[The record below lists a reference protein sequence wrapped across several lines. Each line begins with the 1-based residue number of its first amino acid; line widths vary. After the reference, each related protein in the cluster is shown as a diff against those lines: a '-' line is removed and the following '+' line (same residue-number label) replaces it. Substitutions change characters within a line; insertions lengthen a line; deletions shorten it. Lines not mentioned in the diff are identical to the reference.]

1 MKVFFEAYEYPI
13 EVLRQYLSPYF
24 YHAGKSQGKGV
35 IGHVGYFF
43 NVNQEDPSLSDSVFI
58 LPKVFINENNA
69 PFELEG
75 LKPEDVIELNTENE
89 CLLENGIPQLVFG
102 LSVWIYRA
110 IQFYQQRNTDTRSV
124 SDAKIQ
130 NVVSNKND
138 ESETYLDII
147 LQLIDFHKKHKNLL
161 TYISI
166 INNSNKNKIHWAKT
180 ISHEQPIIKN
190 GKPAYVSFR
199 SKEKVVNYD
208 EELIILFYSTL
219 EYIRKHYHFKISL
232 DVQYHLLP
240 PRKIQSMIDS
250 CKGTRLLKSIRK
262 KYFTD
267 ELVAM
272 WNLLYVFF
280 DKTERI
286 ANKRYHE
293 ETLLVKDFQNV
304 FEDMVDYLISDE
316 NYPDELKNQ
325 DDGKIV
331 DHLYKDKSLVY
342 DELIYYVGDSKYY
355 KPGESVGKNSIAKQY
370 TYAKNIIQRNI
381 NVWEGFDTKKDR
393 SKKDYLPYRDERT
406 HGYNITPNFFISG
419 VVSRDEHGYNADENF
434 TNTSGGLLLNR
445 HFDDRLFDRDTLIL
459 QRYDINF
466 LYVLTSYAAQQESDR
481 EAFRDVSRKM
491 FSKDLKHVIDKN
503 YHIYQI
509 IIPEDETIEQ
519 VVHNNY
525 WELEGKVFSYD
536 DVLLYATSDK
546 QVLSE
551 LVINENAYELRQIYL
566 SSANTS

>member
-24 YHAGKSQGKGV
+24 YHAGKTQGKGV

-43 NVNQEDPSLSDSVFI
+43 NVNQEDPLRSDSVFI
-58 LPKVFINENNA
+58 LPKVFINASNC

-75 LKPEDVIELNTENE
+75 MKPEDVIELDTENE
-89 CLLENGIPQLVFG
+89 CMIENGIPQLVFG
-102 LSVWIYRA
+102 LSVWIYKA
-110 IQFYQQRNTDTRSV
+110 IEFYQQRNTETKSV
-124 SDAKIQ
+124 CEAKIQ

-138 ESETYLDII
+138 ESETFLDVI
-147 LQLIDFHKKHKNLL
+147 LQLIAFHKKHRSLL

-166 INNSNKNKIHWAKT
+166 VNSSNKNKIHWAKT
-180 ISHEQPIIKN
+180 ISHEQPVIRG

-199 SKEKVVNYD
+199 AKEKVINYD
-208 EELIILFYSTL
+208 EELIVLFYSAL
-219 EYIRKHYHFKISL
+219 EYVRQKYHFKVSL
-232 DVQYHLLP
+232 DVQYKLLP
-240 PRKIQSMIDS
+240 THKIQSMIDS
-250 CKGTRLLKSIRK
+250 CKGTRLLKSIRR

-267 ELVAM
+267 ELVAL

-280 DKTERI
+280 DKSERI

-316 NYPDELKNQ
+316 KYPDELKNQ

-355 KPGESVGKNSIAKQY
+355 KPGEAVGKNSIAKQY

-419 VVSRDEHGYNADENF
+419 VVKRDENGYNTDENF
-434 TNTSGGLLLNR
+434 ENVSDGLLLNR
-445 HFDDRLFDRDTLIL
+445 HYDDRLFDRDTLIL
-459 QRYDINF
+459 QRYNINF
-466 LYVLTSYAAQQESDR
+466 LYVLTSYAAQQQSDR
-481 EAFRDVSRKM
+481 ESFRAVARRTFGM
-491 FSKDLKHVIDKN
+491 DLKRVIDEH

-509 IIPEDETIEQ
+509 LIPKGETIQ
-519 VVHNNY
+519 QIVRDNY

-536 DVLLYATSDK
+536 DVLLYATK
-546 QVLSE
+546 GKVPMNQLK
-551 LVINENAYELRQIYL
+551 LGT
-566 SSANTS
+566 NTYQLYDVKLGTM

>member
-35 IGHVGYFF
+35 IGHVGYFL

-75 LKPEDVIELNTENE
+75 LKPEDVIELDTENE

-110 IQFYQQRNTDTRSV
+110 IQFYQQRNTDSKSV

-147 LQLIDFHKKHKNLL
+147 LQLIAFHKKHKNLL

-199 SKEKVVNYD
+199 SKDKIVNYD
-208 EELIILFYSTL
+208 EELIVLFYSTL

-434 TNTSGGLLLNR
+434 TNTSDGLLLNR

-481 EAFRDVSRKM
+481 EAFRDVARKM
-491 FSKDLKHVIDKN
+491 FCKDLKHVIDGN

-536 DVLLYATSDK
+536 DVLLYATTNK
-546 QVLSE
+546 IHVLNIGGKCYK
-551 LVINENAYELRQIYL
+551 LVEKPLIKE
-566 SSANTS
+566 

>member
-24 YHAGKSQGKGV
+24 YHVGKTQGKGV

-43 NVNQEDPSLSDSVFI
+43 NVNQEDPSRSDSVFI
-58 LPKVFINENNA
+58 LPKVFINASNC

-75 LKPEDVIELNTENE
+75 MKPEDVIELDTKNE
-89 CLLENGIPQLVFG
+89 RMVENGIPQLVFG
-102 LSVWIYRA
+102 LSVWIYKA
-110 IQFYQQRNTDTRSV
+110 IEFYQQRNTETKSV

-138 ESETYLDII
+138 ESETFLDVI
-147 LQLIDFHKKHKNLL
+147 LQLITFHKKHRSLL

-166 INNSNKNKIHWAKT
+166 VNSSNKNKIHWAKT
-180 ISHEQPIIKN
+180 ISHEQPVIRG

-199 SKEKVVNYD
+199 AKEKVINYD
-208 EELIILFYSTL
+208 EELIVLFYSAL
-219 EYIRKHYHFKISL
+219 EYVRQKYHFKVSL
-232 DVQYHLLP
+232 DVQYKLLP
-240 PRKIQSMIDS
+240 THKIQSMIDS
-250 CKGTRLLKSIRK
+250 CKGTRLLKSIRR

-267 ELVAM
+267 ELVAL
-272 WNLLYVFF
+272 WSLLYVFF
-280 DKTERI
+280 DKSERI

-316 NYPDELKNQ
+316 NYPEELKNQ

-355 KPGESVGKNSIAKQY
+355 KPGETVGKNSIAKQY

-419 VVSRDEHGYNADENF
+419 IVKRDENGYNADENF
-434 TNTSGGLLLNR
+434 ENVSDGLLLNR
-445 HFDDRLFDRDTLIL
+445 HYDDRLFDRDTLIL
-459 QRYDINF
+459 QRYNINF
-466 LYVLTSYAAQQESDR
+466 LYVLTSYAAQQQSDR
-481 EAFRDVSRKM
+481 ESFRAVARRTFGM
-491 FSKDLKHVIDKN
+491 DLKRVIDEH

-509 IIPEDETIEQ
+509 LIPEGETIQ
-519 VVHNNY
+519 QIVRDNY

-536 DVLLYATSDK
+536 DVLLYATKKEIPSMK
-546 QVLSE
+546 LKLGNKEYSLVKHKLE
-551 LVINENAYELRQIYL
+551 L
-566 SSANTS
+566 

>member
-24 YHAGKSQGKGV
+24 YHAGKTQGKGV

-43 NVNQEDPSLSDSVFI
+43 NVNQEDPSRSDSVFI
-58 LPKVFINENNA
+58 LPKVFINASNC

-75 LKPEDVIELNTENE
+75 MKPEDVIELDTENE
-89 CLLENGIPQLVFG
+89 CMIENGIPQLVFG
-102 LSVWIYRA
+102 LSVWIYKA
-110 IQFYQQRNTDTRSV
+110 IEFYQQRNTETKSV
-124 SDAKIQ
+124 SEAKIQ

-138 ESETYLDII
+138 ESETFLDVI
-147 LQLIDFHKKHKNLL
+147 LQLIAFNKKHRSLL

-166 INNSNKNKIHWAKT
+166 VNSSNENKIHWGKT
-180 ISHEQPIIKN
+180 ISHEQPVIRS
-190 GKPAYVSFR
+190 GKPVYVTFR
-199 SKEKVVNYD
+199 AKEKVINYD
-208 EELIILFYSTL
+208 EELIVLFYSAM
-219 EYIRKHYHFKISL
+219 EYVRQKYHFKVSL
-232 DVQYHLLP
+232 DVQYKLLHP
-240 PRKIQSMIDS
+240 HKIQSMIDS
-250 CKGTRLLKSIRK
+250 CKGTRLLKSIRR

-267 ELVAM
+267 ELVTL

-280 DKTERI
+280 EKSERI

-316 NYPDELKNQ
+316 DYPDELKNQ

-355 KPGESVGKNSIAKQY
+355 KPGETVGKNSIAKQY

-419 VVSRDEHGYNADENF
+419 VVKRDENGYNADENF
-434 TNTSGGLLLNR
+434 ENVSDGLLLNR
-445 HFDDRLFDRDTLIL
+445 HYDDRLFDRDTLIL
-459 QRYDINF
+459 QRYNINF
-466 LYVLTSYAAQQESDR
+466 LYVLTSYAAQQQSDR
-481 EAFRDVSRKM
+481 EAFRAIARKT
-491 FSKDLKHVIDKN
+491 FGTDLKRVIDEH

-509 IIPEDETIEQ
+509 LIPEGETILQ
-519 VVHNNY
+519 IVRDNY

-536 DVLLYATSDK
+536 DVLLYATRDDLTVLQLKDK
-546 QVLSE
+546 VYTIE
-551 LVINENAYELRQIYL
+551 RMRI
-566 SSANTS
+566 